1 MLPVYETV
9 AIGESASRLL
19 SVKIIQELSVTVG
32 RLSIFP
38 ARWKLPSASM
48 YQQKQS
54 QLII

>member
-38 ARWKLPSASM
+38 ARWKLR
-48 YQQKQS
+48 
-54 QLII
+54 